1 MKSVADTTGDAVHRM
16 EKFIS
21 TFLQGHAQMA
31 DEQEKAL
38 AVSTNKVQSRMS
50 NLADLIEEA
59 HEGTMELKAT
69 LQLLVP
75 VVVNLSSRQAA
86 LEEVSSS
93 FYIVASYSRSS

>member
-1 MKSVADTTGDAVHRM
+1 MKLVVDTTGDAVYRM

-50 NLADLIEEA
+50 NLANLVEEA

-69 LQLLVP
+69 LQLLIP
-75 VVVNLSSRQAA
+75 VVVDLSSRQAA
-86 LEEVSSS
+86 LENVSSS
-93 FYIVASYSRSS
+93 FQIIADY